1 MENVANAIV
10 SVHLPLQC
18 VKLSHKGYRVIVE
31 AVNRNVSIIFVL
43 QTTHRLVWMCGGL
56 VVGTKH
62 ERPEVT
68 A

>member
-1 MENVANAIV
+1 MENVAHAIV

-18 VKLSHKGYRVIVE
+18 VKLSYKGYRVIFE
-31 AVNRNVSIIFVL
+31 AVNRNLSIIFVL
-43 QTTHRLVWMCGGL
+43 QTTHRLVWMCGRL
-56 VVGTKH
+56 AVGTKH

>member
-1 MENVANAIV
+1 MENAANAIV

-31 AVNRNVSIIFVL
+31 TVNRNAPIILVL
-43 QTTHRLVWMCGGL
+43 QTTYQLVWMCGGL
-56 VVGTKH
+56 AVGTKH
-62 ERPEVT
+62 ERPEMT